1 MFGAVTAIN
10 IHEKLV
16 EAGFEAMVRKQVQ
29 LESPIKELGQHTV
42 SIKVYQ
48 DVEAEL
54 KFDVVS
60 ENPIVEEKAA
70 SKKEEAPAS
79 KD

>member
-1 MFGAVTAIN
+1 
-10 IHEKLV
+10 
-16 EAGFEAMVRKQVQ
+16 MVRKQVQ

-42 SIKVYQ
+42 SIKVYL

-60 ENPIVEEKAA
+60 ENPIVEEEAA